1 MAKTKKSLEDFFD
14 ERTPEPEDL
23 KAYVSSIESKTP
35 TKETRL
41 DKLALF
47 FTNSISRMKS
57 PVKTTKKPKSEFRQ
71 KIGEFFSLIFGKI
84 GEQFNFEAGVDILD
98 DTSVLYRRNKVI
110 RNIIRITNIVFLIF
124 TLIGSQNPNY
134 ILIFGF
140 WIVMFAISTTLKR
153 IIKEQP
159 RTLLKQQMAMY
170 IASVYILI
178 ASLAVYIKLRV
189 GAGNLDP
196 ASNAEINETIFNL
209 FSITQAGYV
218 LIYFALVV
226 VALYQD
232 ARLLRILF
240 KWVLVIMTVIH
251 VTIMYPLYAYAS
263 SLESLYTYLIV
274 THPEVSVDILL
285 RTLLII
291 VFNIALYSSV
301 AIGQMMNDKRK
312 LELMKRRD
320 METDFKAVVGDVF
333 DVIGVFNSES
343 YRAEEALDTATRVAE
358 IASRLGN
365 VLGLSPNVCTE
376 IYEYSRIH
384 VDRTED
390 LSIEDY
396 EAKGVLT
403 EDDYSEIRDKTILG
417 SVIIK
422 RLQLNQKS
430 EDIVRAHFE
439 KNVTPE
445 FKERMKRVQRSQEGQ
460 IILMA
465 EVYEILRQSR
475 NYKTELTHK
484 RALEL
489 LQLEFKDY
497 FEPYIID
504 RFIRYSSEFE
514 DYYLRNMAKTKMKPE
529 KTLA

>member
-71 KIGEFFSLIFGKI
+71 KLGEFFSLIFGKI

-263 SLESLYTYLIV
+263 SLESLYSYLVV

-291 VFNIALYSSV
+291 VFNIA
-301 AIGQMMNDKRK
+301 
-312 LELMKRRD
+312 
-320 METDFKAVVGDVF
+320 F
-333 DVIGVFNSES
+333 
-343 YRAEEALDTATRVAE
+343 
-358 IASRLGN
+358 
-365 VLGLSPNVCTE
+365 
-376 IYEYSRIH
+376 IH
-384 VDRTED
+384 
-390 LSIEDY
+390 
-396 EAKGVLT
+396 
-403 EDDYSEIRDKTILG
+403 
-417 SVIIK
+417 
-422 RLQLNQKS
+422 
-430 EDIVRAHFE
+430 
-439 KNVTPE
+439 PW
-445 FKERMKRVQRSQEGQ
+445 
-460 IILMA
+460 
-465 EVYEILRQSR
+465 
-475 NYKTELTHK
+475 
-484 RALEL
+484 
-489 LQLEFKDY
+489 
-497 FEPYIID
+497 P
-504 RFIRYSSEFE
+504 
-514 DYYLRNMAKTKMKPE
+514 
-529 KTLA
+529 LAR

>member
-1 MAKTKKSLEDFFD
+1 
-14 ERTPEPEDL
+14 
-23 KAYVSSIESKTP
+23 
-35 TKETRL
+35 
-41 DKLALF
+41 
-47 FTNSISRMKS
+47 
-57 PVKTTKKPKSEFRQ
+57 
-71 KIGEFFSLIFGKI
+71 
-84 GEQFNFEAGVDILD
+84 
-98 DTSVLYRRNKVI
+98 
-110 RNIIRITNIVFLIF
+110 
-124 TLIGSQNPNY
+124 
-134 ILIFGF
+134 
-140 WIVMFAISTTLKR
+140 
-153 IIKEQP
+153 
-159 RTLLKQQMAMY
+159 
-170 IASVYILI
+170 
-178 ASLAVYIKLRV
+178 
-189 GAGNLDP
+189 
-196 ASNAEINETIFNL
+196 
-209 FSITQAGYV
+209 
-218 LIYFALVV
+218 
-226 VALYQD
+226 
-232 ARLLRILF
+232 
-240 KWVLVIMTVIH
+240 
-251 VTIMYPLYAYAS
+251 
-263 SLESLYTYLIV
+263 
-274 THPEVSVDILL
+274 
-285 RTLLII
+285 
-291 VFNIALYSSV
+291 V

-343 YRAEEALDTATRVAE
+343 YRADEALDTATRVAE

-396 EAKGVLT
+396 DAKDVLT

-497 FEPYIID
+497 FEPYILD

-514 DYYLRNMAKTKMKPE
+514 DYYLRNMAKTKIKPE
-529 KTLA
+529 KTLSLMNKFKTALITPEALINFKKDRLFKVFLYMLFFAVLTAVGPLVDGLTYQTLPALSRQTIESGLTLPTGCTLINDELSCLEEEVKTLYQMATLRITLDLNSEAPLSEAGVLLTDVVLGKEKIVFITAGQTVSEVPYQALNFGDTLDFNGTEIQQSNAFFKLLDAVIIHYRNLWIPVFMVVSVISSLLIFIIFALINSALIKPRIKKLTFKELFVLMSYASTGLYLIWIFDALVPLNLFVFLILIIFAFRRTSRLALLIQMNEIIPEDLGKEE